1 MTGKKDNTA
10 ITTILGKGCVV
21 NGDFTVNQS
30 ARIDGE
36 IQGDVYVTGTLI
48 MGTGARI
55 DGNVEAGEA
64 IIGGDVVGNILAQ
77 NRVELT
83 VTAKVI
89 GDITTN
95 VIVIDENAIFQ
106 GRCDMNQD
114 TPRRKNPAVKKAV
127 KEGKRSAK
135 AALQEALREVQ
146 AESKALQEDNAQAA
160 DPESTSQGTD
170 AGTEE

>member
-1 MTGKKDNTA
+1 MSGKKDNA
-10 ITTILGKGCVV
+10 VITTILGKGCVV
-21 NGDFTVNQS
+21 NGDFTVKQS

-36 IQGDVYVTGTLI
+36 ILGDVYVTGTLI

-55 DGNVEAGEA
+55 DGNIEADEA
-64 IIGGDVVGNILAQ
+64 IIGGDVVGNIQAQ
-77 NRVELT
+77 SKVELT

-106 GRCDMNQD
+106 GRCNMNQD
-114 TPRRKNPAVKKAV
+114 APQRKNPAVKKAI
-127 KEGKRSAK
+127 KEGRRSAK

-146 AESKALQEDNAQAA
+146 EERDQQENNVQID
-160 DPESTSQGTD
+160 DLDDSSQ
-170 AGTEE
+170 E

>member
-1 MTGKKDNTA
+1 MTGKKDSTV

-21 NGDFTVNQS
+21 TGDFTVDQS

-36 IQGDVYVTGTLI
+36 IQGDVYVSGTLI
-48 MGTGARI
+48 MGAGARI
-55 DGNVEAGEA
+55 DGNIEAGEA

-77 NRVELT
+77 NKVELT

-114 TPRRKNPAVKKAV
+114 APRRKNPAVKKAV
-127 KEGKRSAK
+127 KDGKRTAK

-146 AESKALQEDNAQAA
+146 AESRASQEDSVQMEAL
-160 DPESTSQGTD
+160 DRTD
-170 AGTEE
+170 L

>member
-1 MTGKKDNTA
+1 MSGKNDNA
-10 ITTILGKGCVV
+10 VITTILGPGCVV

-48 MGTGARI
+48 MGSGARI
-55 DGNVEAGEA
+55 DGNIEAGEA
-64 IIGGDVVGNILAQ
+64 IIGGDVVGNITAQ
-77 NRVELT
+77 NKVELT

-106 GRCDMNQD
+106 GRCNMNQD
-114 TPRRKNPAVKKAV
+114 APRRKNPAVKKAV
-127 KEGKRSAK
+127 KDGKRSAK

-146 AESKALQEDNAQAA
+146 AESKAWQEDGTQMPN
-160 DPESTSQGTD
+160 PESDSQGIM
-170 AGTEE
+170 E

>member
-1 MTGKKDNTA
+1 MSGKKDNA
-10 ITTILGKGCVV
+10 VITTILGKGCVV
-21 NGDFTVNQS
+21 NGDFTVKQS

-36 IQGDVYVTGTLI
+36 ILGDVCVTGTLI

-55 DGNVEAGEA
+55 DGNIEAEEA
-64 IIGGDVVGNILAQ
+64 IIGGDVVGNIQAQ

-95 VIVIDENAIFQ
+95 VIIIDENAIFQ
-106 GRCDMNQD
+106 GRCNMNQD
-114 TPRRKNPAVKKAV
+114 APQRKNPAVKRAI
-127 KEGKRSAK
+127 KEGRRSAK

-146 AESKALQEDNAQAA
+146 EENNGQTDDLDGSSQE
-160 DPESTSQGTD
+160 
-170 AGTEE
+170 

>member
-1 MTGKKDNTA
+1 MRGKKDNTV
-10 ITTILGKGCVV
+10 ITTILGPGCVI

-36 IQGDVYVTGTLI
+36 IQGDVSVAGTLI
-48 MGTGARI
+48 MGAGSRI
-55 DGNVEAGEA
+55 DGNIEAGEA

-77 NRVELT
+77 NKVELT

-114 TPRRKNPAVKKAV
+114 APRRKNPAAKKAV
-127 KEGKRSAK
+127 KEGRRSAK
-135 AALQEALREVQ
+135 EALQEALREVQ
-146 AESKALQEDNAQAA
+146 AESNARQEDGVQRV
-160 DPESTSQGTD
+160 DLERTSHETD
-170 AGTEE
+170 AGTAE

>member
-1 MTGKKDNTA
+1 MSSKKDNA
-10 ITTILGKGCVV
+10 VITTILGKGCVV
-21 NGDFTVNQS
+21 NGDFTVKQS

-36 IQGDVYVTGTLI
+36 ILGDVYVGGTLI

-55 DGNVEAGEA
+55 DGNIEADEA
-64 IIGGDVVGNILAQ
+64 IIGGDVVGNIQAQ
-77 NRVELT
+77 NKVELT

-106 GRCDMNQD
+106 GRCNMNQD
-114 TPRRKNPAVKKAV
+114 APQRKNPAVKRAI

-146 AESKALQEDNAQAA
+146 EEKNLPEDNGQA
-160 DPESTSQGTD
+160 DDSEDG
-170 AGTEE
+170 GLE

>member
-1 MTGKKDNTA
+1 MTAKKDNTA
-10 ITTILGKGCVV
+10 ITTILGQGCVV
-21 NGDFTVNQS
+21 NGDFTVSQS

-36 IQGDVYVTGTLI
+36 IQGDVSVEGTLI
-48 MGTGARI
+48 MGSGARI
-55 DGNVEAGEA
+55 DGNIDADEA
-64 IIGGDVVGNILAQ
+64 IIGGDVVGNIQA
-77 NRVELT
+77 RSKVELT

-106 GRCDMNQD
+106 GRCNMNQD
-114 TPRRKNPAVKKAV
+114 APRRKNPAVKKAI

-146 AESKALQEDNAQAA
+146 EERDMQEDIGQTTAFGDGDQEAKG
-160 DPESTSQGTD
+160 E
-170 AGTEE
+170 

>member
-1 MTGKKDNTA
+1 MSSKKDNA
-10 ITTILGKGCVV
+10 VITTILGKDCVV
-21 NGDFTVNQS
+21 NGDFTVKQS

-36 IQGDVYVTGTLI
+36 ILGDVYVTGILI

-55 DGNVEAGEA
+55 DGNIEADEA
-64 IIGGDVVGNILAQ
+64 IIGGEVVGNIQAQ
-77 NRVELT
+77 NKVELT

-106 GRCDMNQD
+106 GRCNMNQD
-114 TPRRKNPAVKKAV
+114 APQRKNPAVKRAI
-127 KEGKRSAK
+127 KEGRRTAK

-146 AESKALQEDNAQAA
+146 EENNVQTDDLDDSSQE
-160 DPESTSQGTD
+160 
-170 AGTEE
+170 

>member
-1 MTGKKDNTA
+1 MTGKKDDTV

-36 IQGDVYVTGTLI
+36 ILGDVYVAGTLI
-48 MGTGARI
+48 MGAGARI
-55 DGNVEAGEA
+55 DGNIEVGEA
-64 IIGGDVVGNILAQ
+64 IIGGDVVGNIVAQ
-77 NRVELT
+77 NKVELT

-106 GRCDMNQD
+106 GMCNMNQD
-114 TPRRKNPAVKKAV
+114 APRRKNPAAKKAV
-127 KEGKRSAK
+127 KEGRRSAK
-135 AALQEALREVQ
+135 AALQEALREVE
-146 AESKALQEDNAQAA
+146 AESKAWQDDNQQAA
-160 DPESTSQGTD
+160 GLGDIGQETD
-170 AGTEE
+170 I

>member
-1 MTGKKDNTA
+1 MSGKKDNTV
-10 ITTILGKGCVV
+10 ITTILGPGCVV
-21 NGDFTVNQS
+21 TGDFTVNQS

-36 IQGDVYVTGTLI
+36 IQGDVYVAGTLI
-48 MGTGARI
+48 MGAGARI
-55 DGNVEAGEA
+55 DGNIEAGEA
-64 IIGGDVVGNILAQ
+64 IIGGDVVGNIMAQ
-77 NRVELT
+77 NKVELT

-114 TPRRKNPAVKKAV
+114 APRRKNPAAKKAV
-127 KEGKRSAK
+127 KDGKRSAK

-146 AESKALQEDNAQAA
+146 AENKAWQEDGVQM
-160 DPESTSQGTD
+160 ESLDSVGQ
-170 AGTEE
+170 GTEE

>member
-1 MTGKKDNTA
+1 MTGKKDSTV

-21 NGDFTVNQS
+21 TGDFTVDQS

-36 IQGDVYVTGTLI
+36 IQGDVYVSGTLI
-48 MGTGARI
+48 MGAGARI
-55 DGNVEAGEA
+55 DGNIEAGEA

-77 NRVELT
+77 NKVELT

-89 GDITTN
+89 GDITTS

-114 TPRRKNPAVKKAV
+114 APRRKNPAVKKAV
-127 KEGKRSAK
+127 KDGKRTAK

-146 AESKALQEDNAQAA
+146 AESRASQEDSVQMEAL
-160 DPESTSQGTD
+160 DRTD
-170 AGTEE
+170 L

>member
-1 MTGKKDNTA
+1 MAGKKDNA
-10 ITTILGKGCVV
+10 VITTILGQGCVV
-21 NGDFTVNQS
+21 NGDFTVKQS

-36 IQGDVYVTGTLI
+36 IQGDVYVAGTLI
-48 MGTGARI
+48 MGTGARV
-55 DGNVEAGEA
+55 DGNIEADEA

-77 NRVELT
+77 SKVELT

-106 GRCDMNQD
+106 GRCNMNQD
-114 TPRRKNPAVKKAV
+114 APRRKNPAAKRAV

-146 AESKALQEDNAQAA
+146 EERALQENNGQTAFYEDIS
-160 DPESTSQGTD
+160 PETE
-170 AGTEE
+170 AGGEE

>member
-1 MTGKKDNTA
+1 MSGKKDNTV
-10 ITTILGKGCVV
+10 ITTILGPGCVV
-21 NGDFTVNQS
+21 TGDFTVNQS

-36 IQGDVYVTGTLI
+36 IQGDVYVAGTLI
-48 MGTGARI
+48 MGAGARI
-55 DGNVEAGEA
+55 DGNIEAGEA
-64 IIGGDVVGNILAQ
+64 IIGGDVVGNIMAQ
-77 NRVELT
+77 NKVELT

-114 TPRRKNPAVKKAV
+114 APRRKNPAAKKAV
-127 KEGKRSAK
+127 KDGKRSAK

-146 AESKALQEDNAQAA
+146 AENKAWQEDGIQM
-160 DPESTSQGTD
+160 ESLDSAGQ
-170 AGTEE
+170 GTEE

>member
-1 MTGKKDNTA
+1 MPSKKDNA
-10 ITTILGKGCVV
+10 VITTILGKGCVV
-21 NGDFTVNQS
+21 NGDFTVKQS

-36 IQGDVYVTGTLI
+36 ILGDVYVTGTLI

-55 DGNVEAGEA
+55 DGNIEADEA
-64 IIGGDVVGNILAQ
+64 IIGGDVVGNIQAQ
-77 NRVELT
+77 SKVELT

-106 GRCDMNQD
+106 GRCNMNQD
-114 TPRRKNPAVKKAV
+114 APQRKNPAVKKAI
-127 KEGKRSAK
+127 KEGRRSAK

-146 AESKALQEDNAQAA
+146 EERDQQENNVQID
-160 DPESTSQGTD
+160 DLDDSSQ
-170 AGTEE
+170 E

>member
-1 MTGKKDNTA
+1 MTGKKDNTV

-21 NGDFTVNQS
+21 TGDFTVDQS

-36 IQGDVYVTGTLI
+36 IQGDVFVTGTLI
-48 MGTGARI
+48 MGAGARV
-55 DGNVEAGEA
+55 DGNIEAGEA
-64 IIGGDVVGNILAQ
+64 IIGGDVVGNITAQ
-77 NRVELT
+77 NKVELT

-114 TPRRKNPAVKKAV
+114 APRKKNPAAKKAV

-146 AESKALQEDNAQAA
+146 AESKAWQEDNARI
-160 DPESTSQGTD
+160 TD
-170 AGTEE
+170 LDSIGQGTEE

>member
-1 MTGKKDNTA
+1 MTGKKDNTV
-10 ITTILGKGCVV
+10 ITTILGPGCVV

-36 IQGDVYVTGTLI
+36 ILGDVSVAGLLI
-48 MGTGARI
+48 MGSGARI
-55 DGNVEAGEA
+55 DGNIDADEA
-64 IIGGDVVGNILAQ
+64 IIGGDVVGNIQAKSK
-77 NRVELT
+77 VELT

-114 TPRRKNPAVKKAV
+114 APRRKNPAVKKAI
-127 KEGKRSAK
+127 KEGRRSAK

-146 AESKALQEDNAQAA
+146 AERDMQEDNGQTAVFE
-160 DPESTSQGTD
+160 DGSQETNS
-170 AGTEE
+170 EV

>member
-1 MTGKKDNTA
+1 MSSKKDNA
-10 ITTILGKGCVV
+10 VITTILGKGCVV
-21 NGDFTVNQS
+21 NGDFTVKQS

-36 IQGDVYVTGTLI
+36 IMGDVYVTGTLI

-55 DGNVEAGEA
+55 DGNIEADEA
-64 IIGGDVVGNILAQ
+64 IIGGDVVGNIQAQ
-77 NRVELT
+77 NKVELT

-106 GRCDMNQD
+106 GRCNMNQD
-114 TPRRKNPAVKKAV
+114 APQRKNPAVKRAI
-127 KEGKRSAK
+127 KEGRRSAK

-146 AESKALQEDNAQAA
+146 EERDQQENNVQID
-160 DPESTSQGTD
+160 DLDDSSQ
-170 AGTEE
+170 E

>member
-1 MTGKKDNTA
+1 MSSKKDNA
-10 ITTILGKGCVV
+10 VITTILGKGCVV
-21 NGDFTVNQS
+21 NGDFTVKQS

-36 IQGDVYVTGTLI
+36 IMGDVYVTGTLI

-55 DGNVEAGEA
+55 DGNIEADEA
-64 IIGGDVVGNILAQ
+64 IIGGDVVGNIQAQ
-77 NRVELT
+77 NKVELT

-106 GRCDMNQD
+106 GRCNMNQD
-114 TPRRKNPAVKKAV
+114 APQRKNPAVKRAI
-127 KEGKRSAK
+127 KEGRRSAK

-146 AESKALQEDNAQAA
+146 EERDQQENNVQIDDLDDSRQ
-160 DPESTSQGTD
+160 E
-170 AGTEE
+170 